1 MSRRA
6 ATNAT
11 PQRMREAFLKELR
24 RRGNVSD
31 AARAA
36 GVDRSTPYRWR
47 EAEPEF
53 AAAWDEAI
61 ESVMDAM
68 EGEAYR
74 RAVEGVDEPVFGR
87 IAKDTD
93 GQIGTIRK
101 YSDTLMNT
109 LLKAHRPE
117 KYRDKAAGGVLL
129 NVTPEQLAQMSD
141 DDLNELARKRGML

>member
-53 AAAWDEAI
+53 AAAWDDAVEVAVDSLEKEAW
-61 ESVMDAM
+61 
-68 EGEAYR
+68 R
-74 RAVEGVDEPVFGR
+74 RARDGVLKPVYQKGE
-87 IAKDTD
+87 KV
-93 GQIGTIRK
+93 GQVRE
-101 YSDTLMNT
+101 YSDQLMVT

-117 KYRDKAAGGVLL
+117 KYRERTQTELTGLGGGDLVIK
-129 NVTPEQLAQMSD
+129 VEYD
-141 DDLNELARKRGML
+141 DPNPNGPAT